1 MSKGKKNY
9 PPVAFKLDKPLVL
22 IGMMGAGK
30 SSLGKRLARR
40 LDLPFF
46 DADNEIESAAGMSVA
61 EIFENHGEA
70 AFRDGERRVIS
81 RLLKNGPQ
89 ILALGGGAFMDADT
103 RAEVKQYGISLW
115 LDVAL
120 DELVERVKRK
130 PGKRPLLKG
139 TDVHATLSDLLT
151 TRGPVYATADIRAK
165 LSRADHAKA
174 LAHLLKEMESY
185 LKQTEEKGQS

>member
-1 MSKGKKNY
+1 MSKAKKTH
-9 PPVAFKLDKPLVL
+9 PPVDFELDKPLVL

-30 SSLGKRLARR
+30 SSLGKKLARR

-46 DADNEIESAAGMSVA
+46 DADNEIEAAADMSIA
-61 EIFENHGEA
+61 EIFEKHGEA

-103 RAEVKQYGISLW
+103 RAEIKQYGISLW

-120 DELVERVKRK
+120 DELVARVKRK
-130 PGKRPLLKG
+130 PGKRPLVKG
-139 TDVHATLSDLLT
+139 TDVQAKLSDLLA
-151 TRGPVYATADIRAK
+151 TRGPVYAAADIHAK

-174 LAHLLKEMESY
+174 LAQLLKEIERY
-185 LKQTEEKGQS
+185 LKPTDEKGQS